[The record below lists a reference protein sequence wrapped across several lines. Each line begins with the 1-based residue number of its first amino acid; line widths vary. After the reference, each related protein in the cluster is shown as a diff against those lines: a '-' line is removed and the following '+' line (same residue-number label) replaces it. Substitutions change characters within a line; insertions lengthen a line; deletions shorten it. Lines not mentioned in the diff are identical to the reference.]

1 MSKSWLRDYLDK
13 AVAERLCT
21 KPWCTTCGAT
31 PFRKGLLAALGQVSE
46 TSVGR
51 WLDEPSGREIL
62 VGLAHVTN
70 PAGPKAAAIEEAVR
84 FVIFELWR
92 ATWLSVPD
100 MRPQLEGTYAGDVLQ
115 RMEAHH
121 EAVEAARVAAQ
132 RRSDPEL
139 ARERREQK
147 KRERQAAH
155 TERIALQRERSR
167 EWHEA
172 HPGSQD
178 PRGPD

>member
-1 MSKSWLRDYLDK
+1 MSESWLRDYLDK
-13 AVAERLCT
+13 AVAEKLCT
-21 KPWCTTCGAT
+21 KPWCTTCGAA
-31 PFRKGLLAALGQVSE
+31 PFRKGLLAALAQEST
-46 TSVGR
+46 TSGGR
-51 WLDEPSGREIL
+51 WLDDATGREIL
-62 VGLAHVTN
+62 AALAHVTYA
-70 PAGPKAAAIEEAVR
+70 AGPGAAKFEEAVR

-92 ATWLSVPD
+92 AARLSLPE
-100 MRPQLEGTYAGDVLQ
+100 MSPQLEGTYTGGVLR

-121 EAVEAARVAAQ
+121 ETVETARIEAE

-147 KRERQAAH
+147 KRERQALHA
-155 TERIALQRERSR
+155 ERMALQRERGR

-172 HPGSQD
+172 HPGSED